1 MVILA
6 TMGEATCAHCIGDR
20 FAVICARD
28 EITGARRRELSQGP
42 ANDVSP
48 YPDLIKLDVTTADS
62 SGLVIAFDGRA
73 RGLGQ

>member
-1 MVILA
+1 
-6 TMGEATCAHCIGDR
+6 
-20 FAVICARD
+20 VICARD